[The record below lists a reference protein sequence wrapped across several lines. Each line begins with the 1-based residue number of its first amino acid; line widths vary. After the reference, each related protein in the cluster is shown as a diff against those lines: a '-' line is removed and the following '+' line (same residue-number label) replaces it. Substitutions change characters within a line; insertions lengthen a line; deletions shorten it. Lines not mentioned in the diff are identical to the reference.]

1 MIPQTDLR
9 RIGLAAEQIG
19 VDRSTLYRA
28 AKAKKITLIKCGV
41 MTFVDMAEV
50 ANWIAPD
57 FKVGAV
63 VGALGGRKA

>member
-1 MIPQTDLR
+1 MPAPRATASDLR

-28 AKAKKITLIKCGV
+28 AKSGQITLIKCGV

-50 ANWIAPD
+50 ANWIAPGE
-57 FKVGAV
+57 KQQLRG
-63 VGALGGRKA
+63 K